1 MNATTRTRVQPCP
14 RCGLSS
20 TDPGELFSRDGR
32 SHTSPGVVVD
42 PSGSW
47 ACTRCGFVGDRDDLA
62 QLGARAIKLEV
73 DPNRPPDLIPE
84 DAAEV
89 WAGAHPLSYVDP
101 GVWGFLNELDVDP
114 LAVPPELA
122 AWLGPW
128 AWLPPSYV
136 TPRGSSWVHAGVRLV
151 MPAYDGRGVMRHLLG
166 LRLDPRNPVAILP
179 AGASSAG
186 LWVACGRAQ
195 RVLAGDL
202 EPGPVEL
209 LLAVSP
215 LAMLKALGAEGDGE
229 RLPMLAPVA
238 PSALSPQALADS
250 LNSTLARR
258 FGAGRV
264 QVVAVVSDALE
275 AA

>member
-1 MNATTRTRVQPCP
+1 MSAPQLEQLRAQTCP
-14 RCGLSS
+14 ECGLSS
-20 TDPGELFSRDGR
+20 SSQGQPYDWDGR
-32 SHTSPGVVVD
+32 SHTAAGALIYPDGACWCSCCGALGDVEALATRGPRPVD
-42 PSGSW
+42 P
-47 ACTRCGFVGDRDDLA
+47 DRPADLA
-62 QLGARAIKLEV
+62 
-73 DPNRPPDLIPE
+73 PTS
-84 DAAEV
+84 AAGV

-101 GVWGFLNELDVDP
+101 ASWAFLDALDVDP
-114 LAVPPELA
+114 LDVPWDLA
-122 AWLGPW
+122 RWLAPW
-128 AWLPPSYV
+128 AWLPASYT
-136 TPRGSSWVHAGVRLV
+136 TPRGRPWSHAGVRLV
-151 MPAYDGRGVMRHLLG
+151 MPAYDVRGNLRHLLG

-186 LWVACGRAQ
+186 LWVACARA
-195 RVLAGDL
+195 RRALAGDL

-215 LAMLKALGAEGDGE
+215 LAMLKTLGAVGDGE

-258 FGAGRV
+258 FGPGRV
-264 QVVAVVSDALE
+264 QVVAIASDLLE